1 MMMEI
6 QSSFSKNTDFI
17 VFALLRSIGMCK
29 GGCFGPTRE
38 TILHNFTMI
47 PKRALGTIIIFS
59 FMTASLIGC
68 ATYKPK
74 PLSPSQ
80 TSSSIQNRT
89 LDSSGLREYIQGKL
103 NCEGISWPPGPWD
116 FNMLTLVAFYYH
128 PDLDVARAKWGTA
141 KGAIVTAGQRPN
153 PTLTVTP
160 QYTINPPKGVNPW
173 IVDVLLEFPI
183 ETAGKRRSRIIQ
195 AKDLSEAARMDLANV
210 AWQVRSRLRTSLVN
224 LYAAEKTVMLQER
237 QHAIQEDLVRLM
249 EKRLVVGE
257 VSQPDLLQVRLALD
271 QARLSLSDAKKK
283 RTEALSDTA
292 IALGLTT
299 NAINGTVI
307 SFDFLES
314 PPQALPAGQLRQKA
328 LLNRPDILSNLSKYA
343 ASESALRLEIAKQ
356 YPDLNIGPNYLFDQ
370 GQHKPGV
377 GISLTLPIMNQNRG
391 PIAEAKARREE
402 AAAAFLSLQTQV
414 IGEIDRSLAGY
425 QAALQKLGAADS
437 LLSEK
442 KRQQQSTQAM
452 FNAGEVDRLALLSA
466 EFELMTV
473 MLSRLDALV
482 QTQQSL
488 GLLED
493 SLQYPVDASGFLL
506 PDAEQKPRRTE

>member
-1 MMMEI
+1 MLLKRTLRT
-6 QSSFSKNTDFI
+6 FFI
-17 VFALLRSIGMCK
+17 LSL
-29 GGCFGPTRE
+29 T
-38 TILHNFTMI
+38 
-47 PKRALGTIIIFS
+47 
-59 FMTASLIGC
+59 TASLIGC

-74 PLSPSQ
+74 PLSP
-80 TSSSIQNRT
+80 TETASSIQNRT
-89 LDSSGLREYIQGKL
+89 LDNPGLREYIQGKL
-103 NCEGISWPPGPWD
+103 NSQGISGPSGPWD
-116 FNMLTLVAFYYH
+116 FEMLTLVAFYYH

-160 QYTINPPKGVNPW
+160 QYTINPPKGTQPW

-183 ETAGKRRSRIIQ
+183 ETAGKRRSRIVQ
-195 AKDLSEAARMDLANV
+195 AKHLSEAARMDLATA
-210 AWQVRSRLRTSLVN
+210 AWKVRSRLRTSLVN
-224 LYAAEKTVMLQER
+224 LFAAEQTVKLQER
-237 QHAIQEDLVRLM
+237 QLAIQADLVRLT
-249 EKRLVVGE
+249 EKRLKVGE

-283 RTEALSDTA
+283 RTETLSDTA
-292 IALGLTT
+292 IALGLTA
-299 NAINGTVI
+299 NALNEI
-307 SFDFLES
+307 SISLDFLES
-314 PPQALPAGQLRQKA
+314 PPHVLPAEELRQKA

-377 GISLTLPIMNQNRG
+377 GISLTLPIMNQNQG
-391 PIAEAKARREE
+391 PIAEAMARREE
-402 AAAAFLSLQTQV
+402 AAATFLSLQTQV
-414 IGEIDRSLAGY
+414 IGEIDRSSAGY
-425 QAALQKLGAADS
+425 QAALQKLEAADS

-442 KRQQQSTQAM
+442 KRQLQSTQAM

-466 EFELMTV
+466 QFELMTV
-473 MLSRLDALV
+473 MLSRLGTLV

-493 SLQYPVDASGFLL
+493 SLHYPLDVSGFVL
-506 PDAEQKPRRTE
+506 PDAETSPRRAEVK